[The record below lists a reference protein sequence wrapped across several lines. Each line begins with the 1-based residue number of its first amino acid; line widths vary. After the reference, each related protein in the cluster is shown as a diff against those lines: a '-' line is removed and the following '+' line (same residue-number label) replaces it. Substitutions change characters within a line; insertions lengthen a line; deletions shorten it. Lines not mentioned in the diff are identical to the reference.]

1 MEIEKLIERL
11 QNWDGIKP
19 DREIDCAIEGLK
31 ALQAEND
38 RLQAELEK
46 QEATRKKQ
54 ADILYEL
61 RGQKYEQT
69 TAIDRLRA
77 ENDRLRR
84 ERDDAVKDIWVP
96 RWKSCKFWPG
106 CDYIS
111 AVTGFPDCAGCG
123 EWTWRGF
130 KGGMSMERLTKKVH
144 GVWIASCK
152 YGNSPFPIVTQE
164 IIDRLAAYEDTG
176 LTPEEVQQ
184 MRWIPVEERLPD
196 KPGHYLVCTN
206 VNYWHGGCMDKNG
219 ASSNA
224 GTTDGYAGTT
234 LSVLDCFYDITGD
247 WNRVCNAHVTHWMP
261 LPAAPK
267 EASHD

>member
-38 RLQAELEK
+38 RLK
-46 QEATRKKQ
+46 
-54 ADILYEL
+54 
-61 RGQKYEQT
+61 
-69 TAIDRLRA
+69 
-77 ENDRLRR
+77 
-84 ERDDAVKDIWVP
+84 
-96 RWKSCKFWPG
+96 
-106 CDYIS
+106 
-111 AVTGFPDCAGCG
+111 
-123 EWTWRGF
+123 
-130 KGGMSMERLTKKVH
+130 
-144 GVWIASCK
+144 
-152 YGNSPFPIVTQE
+152 
-164 IIDRLAAYEDTG
+164 
-176 LTPEEVQQ
+176 EEVQQ

-219 ASSNA
+219 SSSNA

-261 LPAAPK
+261 LPQPPK